1 MPATAGAVHGPGKD
15 SARMAISPKMRA
27 IIEKVDAADAAYSAG
42 LRATAKEE
50 AEASEKATQTKLVNL
65 RLEREARAG
74 AAKTKQPAGRRSR
87 S

>member
-1 MPATAGAVHGPGKD
+1 
-15 SARMAISPKMRA
+15 MAISPKMRA

>member
-15 SARMAISPKMRA
+15 SARMALSPRMLA
-27 IIEKVDAADAAYSAG
+27 IIEKVDAADAAYSEG
-42 LRATAKEE
+42 LHAAAKEE
-50 AEASEKATQTKLVNL
+50 AEARVKAM

-74 AAKTKQPAGRRSR
+74 AAKTKQPVGRRSK